1 MKTMDKDE
9 IREMA
14 EKISTLD
21 APSQVL
27 IRNGITI
34 LADRQKMAQVE
45 SGKESK

>member
-27 IRNGITI
+27 IKNGITL
-34 LADRQKMAQVE
+34 LADRQKMERVKEVE
-45 SGKESK
+45 KK